1 MFQKTMFWS
10 LAAAIILI
18 PLWIVFGK
26 SLLGGPGGWGAFI
39 LMIFVAPVFS
49 LYHLILFG
57 MVLRRNMNQHL
68 VPSEYHLQ
76 ESASKVVSIY
86 YLLHVGFQLFLNDGG
101 DQGSMGSIMEHLGF
115 PRQFCDFMTDVF
127 AFAIVVVAICFTLLI
142 CCFDAITDETLTD
155 ESDYH
160 PIAEQDDAWRDT
172 EQLQLVGT
180 PEASSFSFLSGT
192 EEPPTTSNPSLP
204 ESSSSTASSSPVV
217 VATTPSPSTT
227 SNILDASSTTS
238 PSMPTTSSSSLV

>member
-18 PLWIVFGK
+18 PLWIVFG
-26 SLLGGPGGWGAFI
+26 GPGGWGAI
-39 LMIFVAPVFS
+39 IIMTCVAPVFF

-57 MVLRRNMNQHL
+57 IVLRRNMNQHL

-76 ESASKVVSIY
+76 ESTSKIVSIY
-86 YLLHVGFQLFLNDGG
+86 YLLHVGFQLFMNDP
-101 DQGSMGSIMEHLGF
+101 MGSIMEHLGL
-115 PRQFCDFMTDVF
+115 PRQFCNFMTIVF
-127 AFAIVVVAICFTLLI
+127 AFAIVVVAICFALLI

-160 PIAEQDDAWRDT
+160 PIVEQDAWHDT
-172 EQLQLVGT
+172 EEQLQLVGA
-180 PEASSFSFLSGT
+180 PEASSLSFLSGT
-192 EEPPTTSNPSLP
+192 EEPPTSSNPSLP
-204 ESSSSTASSSPVV
+204 ESSSSTTSSSPVV

-227 SNILDASSTTS
+227 SNILDTSSTTA
-238 PSMPTTSSSSLV
+238 PSMSTTSSSSLV